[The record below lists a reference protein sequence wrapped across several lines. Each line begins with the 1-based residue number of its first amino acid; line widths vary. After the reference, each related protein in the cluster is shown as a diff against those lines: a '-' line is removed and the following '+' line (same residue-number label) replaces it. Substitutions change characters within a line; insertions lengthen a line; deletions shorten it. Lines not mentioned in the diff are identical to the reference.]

1 MADIDDI
8 DQRLPGAL
16 FSMDAADNAL
26 VVPPD
31 LPPGPES
38 LWSTAANPDEAVS
51 NGADP
56 PSHQPVVPPQD
67 VLDDDAAWAQMG
79 SSSPP
84 SGHAERPPLFSSH
97 GFGVGEHGDAAQVA
111 RTPVGAP
118 GAGGVFSA
126 EPVSY
131 DDEVLDEGEVDGE
144 LEDVDDWFGPGP
156 AASVFSNGA
165 AAGPVHTE
173 PPRPPSA
180 TRSASPFATP
190 GDPWSAWEAH
200 DAPQSHAD
208 TPVSPPP
215 FSGGVSAGHGAPSGA
230 ASSHVPPSADRP
242 EPATG
247 RHDGGDPAAA
257 IAADQHGLDVAV
269 SRLRPEDQ
277 ERARVPL
284 SVCGALLVPG
294 EQVLGAVTGQMLGRP
309 AAVVVTRTRVL
320 IANDRR
326 WQPIVDIFPI
336 DERLQVR
343 GRHDRHVAA
352 LSFADDER
360 LSMVD
365 GITDVEIAIDLAEA
379 VRHPGLSDRGTGSAF

>member
-16 FSMDAADNAL
+16 FSMDAADNAQ
-26 VVPPD
+26 VVPTD
-31 LPPGPES
+31 LPTGPES
-38 LWSTAANPDEAVS
+38 LWSTAANPEEAAP
-51 NGADP
+51 NGAEP
-56 PSHQPVVPPQD
+56 PPHQPVMPED
-67 VLDDDAAWAQMG
+67 VLDEDAAWAQMG
-79 SSSPP
+79 LSSPN
-84 SGHAERPPLFSSH
+84 GHGERPPLFSSH
-97 GFGVGEHGDAAQVA
+97 GFGVGQGAETAQMPP
-111 RTPVGAP
+111 TPVGAP

-131 DDEVLDEGEVDGE
+131 DDDVLDEGEVDGE
-144 LEDVDDWFGPGP
+144 LEDGDDWFGPGST
-156 AASVFSNGA
+156 ASVFSNGA
-165 AAGPVHTE
+165 PGPVHAE
-173 PPRPPSA
+173 PTRPSSA
-180 TRSASPFATP
+180 VRAASPFATP
-190 GDPWSAWEAH
+190 GDPWSAWETQ
-200 DAPQSHAD
+200 DAAPSQAE
-208 TPVSPPP
+208 PPASPPP
-215 FSGGVSAGHGAPSGA
+215 FTGAEPMGRGAPSGGPA
-230 ASSHVPPSADRP
+230 SHVPPSAERP
-242 EPATG
+242 EQSVG
-247 RHDGGDPAAA
+247 RQDGGDPASA
-257 IAADQHGLDVAV
+257 IAADQHGFDVAV

-277 ERARVPL
+277 EHARVPL

-320 IANDRR
+320 IVNDRR

-336 DERLQVR
+336 DEQLQVR

-360 LSMVD
+360 LSMID

>member
-16 FSMDAADNAL
+16 FSMDAADNAQ

-38 LWSTAANPDEAVS
+38 LWSTAANPEDAAP
-51 NGADP
+51 NGAEP
-56 PSHQPVVPPQD
+56 PPRPPVMPED
-67 VLDDDAAWAQMG
+67 VLDEDTAWAQMG

-84 SGHAERPPLFSSH
+84 NGHGERPPLFSSH
-97 GFGVGEHGDAAQVA
+97 GFGVGQRGDAAQMA
-111 RTPVGAP
+111 PTPVGAP

-131 DDEVLDEGEVDGE
+131 DDVLDEGEVDGE
-144 LEDVDDWFGPGP
+144 LEDGDDWFGQGP
-156 AASVFSNGA
+156 TASVFSNGA
-165 AAGPVHTE
+165 APGPVHAE
-173 PPRPPSA
+173 PTRPSSPV
-180 TRSASPFATP
+180 RGASPFATP
-190 GDPWSAWEAH
+190 GDPWSAWETQ
-200 DAPQSHAD
+200 DAAPSQAETS
-208 TPVSPPP
+208 VSPPP
-215 FSGGVSAGHGAPSGA
+215 FSGADPTGHGAPPGGS
-230 ASSHVPPSADRP
+230 ASNVPPPAERP
-242 EPATG
+242 EQPAG

-320 IANDRR
+320 IVNDRR

>member
-1 MADIDDI
+1 
-8 DQRLPGAL
+8 
-16 FSMDAADNAL
+16 
-26 VVPPD
+26 
-31 LPPGPES
+31 
-38 LWSTAANPDEAVS
+38 VS
-51 NGADP
+51 PAP
-56 PSHQPVVPPQD
+56 D
-67 VLDDDAAWAQMG
+67 VLDEDAAWAQMG

-84 SGHAERPPLFSSH
+84 NGHGERPPLFSSH
-97 GFGVGEHGDAAQVA
+97 GFGVGQRGDDAQVA
-111 RTPVGAP
+111 PTPVGAP

-131 DDEVLDEGEVDGE
+131 DDDVLDEGEVDGE
-144 LEDVDDWFGPGP
+144 LEDGDDWFGQGP
-156 AASVFSNGA
+156 APSVFSNGA
-165 AAGPVHTE
+165 ASGPVHAE
-173 PPRPPSA
+173 PTRPPSA
-180 TRSASPFATP
+180 VRGASPFATP
-190 GDPWSAWEAH
+190 GDPWSDWETH
-200 DAPQSHAD
+200 DAAPTHGEAA
-208 TPVSPPP
+208 VPPP
-215 FSGGVSAGHGAPSGA
+215 FTGGDST
-230 ASSHVPPSADRP
+230 R
-242 EPATG
+242 
-247 RHDGGDPAAA
+247 RHDGADPAAA

-284 SVCGALLVPG
+284 SVCGALLAPG

-320 IANDRR
+320 VVNDRR

-343 GRHDRHVAA
+343 GRHDRQVAA

-365 GITDVEIAIDLAEA
+365 GISDVEIAIDLAEA

>member
-16 FSMDAADNAL
+16 FSMDAADNAQ

-38 LWSTAANPDEAVS
+38 LWSTVANPEDAAP
-51 NGADP
+51 NGVGP
-56 PSHQPVVPPQD
+56 PPHQPVMPED
-67 VLDDDAAWAQMG
+67 VVDEDAAWAQMG

-84 SGHAERPPLFSSH
+84 NGHGERPALFSSN
-97 GFGVGEHGDAAQVA
+97 GFGAGHRGDAAQVA
-111 RTPVGAP
+111 PTPVGAP

-131 DDEVLDEGEVDGE
+131 DDDVLDEGEVDGE
-144 LEDVDDWFGPGP
+144 LEDGDDWFGQGP
-156 AASVFSNGA
+156 SASVFSNGA
-165 AAGPVHTE
+165 APGPVDAE
-173 PPRPPSA
+173 PTRPPSA
-180 TRSASPFATP
+180 VRSASPFATP
-190 GDPWSAWEAH
+190 GDPWSAWETQEGA
-200 DAPQSHAD
+200 S
-208 TPVSPPP
+208 TPAETPMSPPP
-215 FSGGVSAGHGAPSGA
+215 FSGGDPMGHGAPPGGPA
-230 ASSHVPPSADRP
+230 SHVPPSAERP
-242 EPATG
+242 EQPAG

-320 IANDRR
+320 IVNDRR